1 MKVTKEYIKHLIRE
15 QIKEQEE
22 LEQSP
27 GEEKQMQPQELKA
40 KLLKMATD
48 VAGIMQNEMDVVEFA
63 LSIIDTAKDKNVN
76 NGTLRQKL
84 EIVKKEMERIKS

>member
-48 VAGIMQNEMDVVEFA
+48 VAGVMQNEMDVVEFA
-63 LSIIDTAKDKNVN
+63 LAIINTAKDKNVN